1 MKAIVV
7 ATNIRKRHGL
17 FAEFLKIIGVD
28 EYTANRDAEGIE
40 HHLHPESIK
49 KLEKFINILKKNP
62 ALLE

>member
-1 MKAIVV
+1 M
-7 ATNIRKRHGL
+7 
-17 FAEFLKIIGVD
+17 D

-40 HHLHPESIK
+40 HHLHLQSIK